1 MVAPIAAAKIAH
13 TAWRNRKPAAW
24 IIGIAITAMLIPIFL
39 LFSVIAAITG
49 ADAYCATE
57 TTTNSPA
64 ASMSSTAL
72 VEARKRGASTA
83 GASVLARFATS
94 AATTLPT
101 PTRDYTGLYRL
112 PAEYAAGIDNGGT
125 TRKGR
130 WDGPQDPITGDPSRD
145 SRNFAPA
152 ATRAVMRALKKTDPI
167 TWGELG
173 AMNVAPNGQALTDF
187 TVRVRDMFTATF
199 PHIPMTRAGIET
211 ALTIDAGTADNYGYG
226 DAIAGGALI
235 TGDPIRA
242 QQLATRI
249 GGRAFGGT
257 VSSQPTS
264 ANPTLALDGLYR
276 ELAAQDGIVI
286 ILTDTTPSVDVVEET
301 QDATL
306 ATVMWVA
313 HSGTPQPSIGVYV
326 DATPDFAVILNQLE
340 GIEGATAPGLVCDG
354 VLGGEGT
361 GPLTIDP
368 SMIIAPDP
376 AAQIAIATA
385 REQLGEP
392 YISAGGARPPVSW
405 DCSKLTTY
413 AWAQAGIS
421 LVPYSYTQ
429 WDQVQRIPES
439 YAAPGDL
446 IFWFRNGAHHVA
458 IIDEITPGGQIFFV
472 GAANPERGVTRDELT
487 PGWYRDHLSGF
498 GRVQRESGI

>member
-1 MVAPIAAAKIAH
+1 MAAPIAAAKIAH

-49 ADAYCATE
+49 ADAYCGIE

-64 ASMSSTAL
+64 ASTAL
-72 VEARKRGASTA
+72 VEARRRGSSKP
-83 GASVLARFATS
+83 GASVLASFATS

-101 PTRDYTGLYRL
+101 PTRDYTGVYRL
-112 PAEYAAGIDNGGT
+112 PADYAAGIDNG
-125 TRKGR
+125 RGR

-152 ATRAVMRALKKTDPI
+152 ATPAVMRALKKTDPI
-167 TWGELG
+167 TWRELG
-173 AMNVAPNGQALTDF
+173 AMNIAPNGQALTDF
-187 TVRVRDMFTATF
+187 TVRVRDMFTSTF
-199 PHIPMTRAGIET
+199 PHIPMTLDGIET
-211 ALTIDAGTADNYGYG
+211 ALTTDASTADNYGYG

-235 TGDPIRA
+235 TGDPIRT

-249 GGRAFGGT
+249 GGRAFGGV

-276 ELAAQDGIVI
+276 ELSAQDGIVI

-313 HSGTPQPSIGVYV
+313 HSGTPEPSIGVYV
-326 DATPDFAVILNQLE
+326 DATTDFTTILNQLE

-368 SMIIAPDP
+368 SLIIAPDP

-413 AWAQAGIS
+413 AWANTGIS
-421 LVPYSYTQ
+421 LVPYTYTQ
-429 WDQVQRIPES
+429 WDQVQRIPEA

-458 IIDEITPGGQIFFV
+458 IIDEITPSRQIFFV
-472 GAANPERGVTRDELT
+472 HAANPERGVVRDELS

-498 GRVQRESGI
+498 GRVQRESGN